1 MRSVKM
7 NRVELLEI
15 VKNNLIKHALDYEE
29 AVNGYKVAALKIS
42 TENLKLAKSGDL
54 EKIGKIRSLPPKPV
68 SYADEYT
75 RAIRMLELSVED
87 IIEIQDGVFDQLV
100 LDEWHWKTSF
110 VASTALYKSMI

>member
-15 VKNNLIKHALDYEE
+15 VKNNLIKHALDYEK

-54 EKIGKIRSLPPKPV
+54 WAVSSIQMPLKSLEKEWVLNLILV
-68 SYADEYT
+68 N
-75 RAIRMLELSVED
+75 LE
-87 IIEIQDGVFDQLV
+87 GPCWQLN
-100 LDEWHWKTSF
+100 
-110 VASTALYKSMI
+110 